1 MTVWGNGLAIQPTV
15 SNGGQFGAPR
25 GQGRTHAGADFI
37 GYSELRA
44 IEPGRVTFAGVLTP
58 AAGVSVAIDLP
69 SKIDGHI
76 VTIVRMHIKEG
87 SLRVSKGS
95 HVVAGQLIGL
105 MGDSGNT
112 QGKCDHVEVRLFRN
126 GALQKTVDPVSWIA
140 RRIGGRPAVLSSD
153 QRVAKAFVNGR
164 TAPTRQAPIRGS
176 LARASQARSTASR
189 EVSASRATT
198 SGSAEPSRGCGSG
211 RAPSRAPRLRVWLRS
226 RRGVRRSRPRRSPS
240 RRG

>member
-112 QGKCDHVEVRLFRN
+112 QGECDHVEVRLFRN

-176 LARASQARSTASR
+176 LARGVTGTFNGFTRGERVEGNDIWFRGAFTGLWFWSGAFTSTSTQGLAQ
-189 EVSASRATT
+189 V
-198 SGSAEPSRGCGSG
+198 
-211 RAPSRAPRLRVWLRS
+211 
-226 RRGVRRSRPRRSPS
+226 
-240 RRG
+240 